1 MDVSN
6 AALSVIKCS
15 FIWLK
20 LKWHCP
26 FHVLYCQIINIQQ
39 HLFFSS
45 ILLNLKFINLHNF
58 ILRLS
63 MWTKVLIS
71 ETVLS
76 KTRLTIN
83 TCYFKYVTN
92 LDWLKN
98 ERLTNIFRV
107 FYKYRHIS
115 CLLGVIQVLCIS
127 WLKNEYG
134 FINLFMNFWKLFDR
148 TSKVHVYK
156 ADPEAKI

>member
-98 ERLTNIFRV
+98 ERLTNIFHV

-115 CLLGVIQVLCIS
+115 CLLGVIQVLYIS

-148 TSKVHVYK
+148 TSKIHVHV
-156 ADPEAKI
+156 